1 MSDTEPK
8 TRLSFRRLIVL
19 LVLLS
24 LLSGYG
30 AHQLWH
36 AQRPF
41 NPLQLV
47 RRPVSVQTRD
57 DAALLSGWLD
67 QVDNGWEVGKNH
79 QKVKS
84 AFAKAVSRVSRSTV
98 RVLRQGETVAMGTVV
113 GSEGMIVTKASEVV
127 NAPGKLE
134 CQLFNRRKVA
144 AEVVGQLEEYDLAML
159 KVAATDL
166 RPVRWSQADPPPV
179 GSLLATATVGRA
191 EPLAVGIVSIA
202 PREIARDAVLGIRLR
217 DVKEGVI
224 ITEVLAD
231 SAADLAGLKPGDLI
245 RQVDDTEIQRSE
257 SLVETISQH
266 LPGDGVEIRLRR
278 DEEEMTIEVRL
289 GRRTELD
296 LEYSDFQSFLGGD
309 LSFRR
314 TGFPPVIQH
323 DTFLLPEHCGGP
335 VVDLEGRVVGI
346 NIARAERIASYA
358 LPAAAILPWINQ
370 FKGDLPQE
378 TVARR
383 E

>member
-98 RVLRQGETVAMGTVV
+98 RILRQGETVAMGTVV
-113 GSEGMIVTKASEVV
+113 GSEGMIVTKASEVI

-134 CQLFNRRKVA
+134 CQLFNRRKV
-144 AEVVGQLEEYDLAML
+144 GG
-159 KVAATDL
+159 
-166 RPVRWSQADPPPV
+166 R
-179 GSLLATATVGRA
+179 GGRA
-191 EPLAVGIVSIA
+191 
-202 PREIARDAVLGIRLR
+202 
-217 DVKEGVI
+217 
-224 ITEVLAD
+224 T
-231 SAADLAGLKPGDLI
+231 
-245 RQVDDTEIQRSE
+245 
-257 SLVETISQH
+257 
-266 LPGDGVEIRLRR
+266 
-278 DEEEMTIEVRL
+278 
-289 GRRTELD
+289 
-296 LEYSDFQSFLGGD
+296 
-309 LSFRR
+309 
-314 TGFPPVIQH
+314 
-323 DTFLLPEHCGGP
+323 
-335 VVDLEGRVVGI
+335 GRV
-346 NIARAERIASYA
+346 
-358 LPAAAILPWINQ
+358 
-370 FKGDLPQE
+370 
-378 TVARR
+378 
-383 E
+383 